1 MATVILA
8 VIPTGTVVIHTDTD
22 TGPVT
27 VTDTGPVTV
36 TGPDTDTD
44 TRPAI
49 IGIIIVAFTDTTIIG
64 NSRTIRSN

>member
-1 MATVILA
+1 MATVILE
-8 VIPTGTVVIHTDTD
+8 VIPTG
-22 TGPVT
+22 
-27 VTDTGPVTV
+27 

>member
-8 VIPTGTVVIHTDTD
+8 VIPTGTVVIHTD
-22 TGPVT
+22 
-27 VTDTGPVTV
+27 TDTGPVTV